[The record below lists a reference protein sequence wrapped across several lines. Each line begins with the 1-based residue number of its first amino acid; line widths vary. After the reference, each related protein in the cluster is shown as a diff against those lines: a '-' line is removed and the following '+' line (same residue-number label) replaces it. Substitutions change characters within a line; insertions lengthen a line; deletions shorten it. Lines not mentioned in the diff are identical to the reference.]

1 MRGDYFAWVPYSEG
15 EDNERSNY
23 IVKGI
28 ITADKVLRSL
38 CLEMEERLKEERRH
52 PYIVTIIN
60 EFADLTMS
68 PDKVLSNNIYRSI
81 ISILQKGKQAGIHL
95 VLTTQRPSADVITG
109 LLKWNI
115 TTRMAFRTSSRR
127 DSSVILDQ
135 AGAEKL
141 IGDGDMLFQSG
152 DNIVRIQGGYISNAE
167 IVRLITAINDQA
179 DRAPV
184 SPYYLPEGQV
194 ESVPNKYDDRLEEAA
209 YIVVLLQIASVSHL
223 QKKMGIGNG
232 RAKRI
237 MEQTRSRLNKTK
249 QVLITTEHQNTIFDK
264 EVEIMRETLRQQE
277 KDLER

>member
-209 YIVVLLQIASVSHL
+209 YSCFASDCIGKSFTKENGHREWKG
-223 QKKMGIGNG
+223 KKNNGTTG
-232 RAKRI
+232 RARYCLPI
-237 MEQTRSRLNKTK
+237 
-249 QVLITTEHQNTIFDK
+249 
-264 EVEIMRETLRQQE
+264 REE
-277 KDLER
+277 ASNSKCSGENN